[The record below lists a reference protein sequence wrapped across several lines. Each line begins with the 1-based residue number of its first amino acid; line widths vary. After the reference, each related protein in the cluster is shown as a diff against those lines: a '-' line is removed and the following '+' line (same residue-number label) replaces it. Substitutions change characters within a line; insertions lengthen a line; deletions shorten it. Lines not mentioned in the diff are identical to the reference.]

1 MGISG
6 MVVQV
11 NELLD
16 GLYIVIFGMVS
27 VDVVLDIVIFAI
39 EVNVVVKDVVIVKK
53 QVDECVV

>member
-16 GLYIVIFGMVS
+16 GLYIVISGMVS
-27 VDVVLDIVIFAI
+27 VDVVLDIVILVI

>member
-6 MVVQV
+6 MAVQV

-27 VDVVLDIVIFAI
+27 VDVVLDIVIFVI

>member
-27 VDVVLDIVIFAI
+27 VDVVLDIVIFVI

>member
-16 GLYIVIFGMVS
+16 GLYIVTFGMVS
-27 VDVVLDIVIFAI
+27 VDVVLDIVIFVI

>member
-16 GLYIVIFGMVS
+16 GLYIVIFGTVS
-27 VDVVLDIVIFAI
+27 VDVVLDIVIFVI

>member
-27 VDVVLDIVIFAI
+27 VDVVLDIVTFVI